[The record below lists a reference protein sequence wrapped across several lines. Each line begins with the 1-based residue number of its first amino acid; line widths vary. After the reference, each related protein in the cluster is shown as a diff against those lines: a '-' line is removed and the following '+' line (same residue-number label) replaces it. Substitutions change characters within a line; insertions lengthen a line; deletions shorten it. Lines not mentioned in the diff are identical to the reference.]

1 MSGFICG
8 QALLAGQAQAL
19 QVGFILTLM
28 EPVKRGCQ
36 LGHEGEGL
44 TWQSLQSC
52 EKASTSCRSSAASCA
67 CFLMTA
73 LQCEPLRQ
81 CLALFRPCT
90 VSRAGFH

>member
-28 EPVKRGCQ
+28 ETVKRGCQ

-52 EKASTSCRSSAASCA
+52 EKHQPTACHPLPAA
-67 CFLMTA
+67 
-73 LQCEPLRQ
+73 R
-81 CLALFRPCT
+81 
-90 VSRAGFH
+90 VS